1 MADSGIQPPYL
12 DPSQYPAYIDLQRKQ
27 MLAQA
32 LMQNTQQSAQ
42 NPQDWNSMRIVPHRS
57 ALSNVA
63 TLASALMAGKA
74 NNSALGAQ
82 KDYFQGMMGGGQPPA
97 AAPQAP
103 PSPPPIPGILPP
115 NGVPGSQGPPGPVSG
130 AAPAPPGAP
139 PASGLLPPQPQ
150 NNSMLIPGTSRAQSQ
165 GLLTMMGPQEYGK
178 AVAGQ
183 YAPTDMEKMLR
194 AAGIDPG
201 SPLGHQILQQTV
213 AKANYLAPI
222 EQRPG
227 AIERDPLT
235 NAVIGQNPSA
245 PTGGVNFYDKG
256 GNLTGQGLAPG
267 AASAISGSSAA
278 DTAGKISQTP
288 LEAGVDASGRKV
300 YEFPTPPAVA
310 SGATGGPKVS
320 GNTAG
325 GQTASPAVLES
336 QKAGAQAGQAYASE
350 LSKNAAGA
358 TEVRRSLS
366 ELTSLAKDAP
376 PAATN
381 NAKMKTGSMMIAAG
395 VDPATVSKWLGV
407 DIGALQAAQKQ
418 TATLA
423 VNTIH
428 SMTSRGTNFDLETFM
443 ANNPNLGMADPTAF
457 KRVAQYMDNKAQQ
470 EIAKQKD
477 FSQWKV
483 GKSPDEWETGHTAH
497 WLDQQNQAIDKG
509 QSNSASPPVTKQ
521 IGGKTYVQQ
530 GGKWFEQ

>member
-42 NPQDWNSMRIVPHRS
+42 NPADWNSMRIVPRRS

-74 NNSALGAQ
+74 NNAALGAQ
-82 KDYFQGMMGGGQPPA
+82 KDYFQGMMGGQPPA
-97 AAPQAP
+97 AAPPAP
-103 PSPPPIPGILPP
+103 PASPPAPGLLPP
-115 NGVPGSQGPPGPVSG
+115 NGVPGSQGPPS
-130 AAPAPPGAP
+130 PAPGGPPSNAP
-139 PASGLLPPQPQ
+139 QGLLPPQPTS
-150 NNSMLIPGTSRAQSQ
+150 NPMIIPGMSRQQAQGVMS
-165 GLLTMMGPQEYGK
+165 MAGPQEYGK
-178 AVAGQ
+178 ALMAQ
-183 YAPTDMEKMLR
+183 YAPTDMEKMLN
-194 AAGIDPG
+194 AAGITDPG
-201 SPLGHQILQQTV
+201 LRRQIMQQAV
-213 AKANYLAPI
+213 GKANYIAPI

-245 PTGGVNFYDKG
+245 PMGGVNFYDKA

-267 AASAISGSSAA
+267 AANAAAAASAA

-288 LEAGVDASGRKV
+288 QKIGVDAQGRDV
-300 YEFPTPPAVA
+300 YDFPKPPALA
-310 SGATGGPKVS
+310 AGGAAAGATGVS
-320 GNTAG
+320 GPEASEG
-325 GQTASPAVLES
+325 GPTASAATLQA
-336 QKAGAQAGQAYASE
+336 QKTGAEAGQNYASE
-350 LSKNAAGA
+350 LSKNATGA

-366 ELTSLAKDAP
+366 ELKNLATQ
-376 PAATN
+376 ATPGAMN
-381 NAKMKTGSMMIAAG
+381 EGKMKLGSYMIAAG
-395 VDPATVSKWLGV
+395 ASPQTVAGWLGV
-407 DIGALQAAQKQ
+407 DVGALQAAQKQ

-443 ANNPNLGMADPTAF
+443 RNNPNMNMSDPSSF
-457 KRVAQYMDNKAQQ
+457 QRVVDYMDNKSKQ

-477 FSQWKV
+477 FVAWKKGV
-483 GKSPDEWETGHTAH
+483 SPDEWESGHTAH
-497 WLDQQNQAIDKG
+497 WLEQQNQAIDAG
-509 QSNSASPPVTKQ
+509 HSNSRPPLSS
-521 IGGKTYVQQ
+521 
-530 GGKWFEQ
+530 FMRPD

>member
-74 NNSALGAQ
+74 QNSALGAQ
-82 KDYFQGMMGGGQPPA
+82 QQYFQGMMGGGQPPA
-97 AAPQAP
+97 APQAP
-103 PSPPPIPGILPP
+103 PSPPPTPGLLPP
-115 NGVPGSQGPPGPVSG
+115 NGVAGSQGPPGP
-130 AAPAPPGAP
+130 APAPPA
-139 PASGLLPPQPQ
+139 GLLPPQPPAQ
-150 NNSMLIPGTSRAQSQ
+150 NPMIIPGMSRQQAQGVLS
-165 GLLTMMGPQEYGK
+165 MAGPQEYGK
-178 AVAGQ
+178 ALMAQ
-183 YAPTDMEKMLR
+183 YAPTDMEKMLN
-194 AAGIDPG
+194 AAGIQDPG
-201 SPLGHQILQQTV
+201 LRRQIMQQAV
-213 AKANYLAPI
+213 GKANYIAPI

-245 PTGGVNFYDKG
+245 PTGAVNFYDPK

-267 AASAISGSSAA
+267 ASSAISASSAA
-278 DTAGKISQTP
+278 DTAGKVSQTP

-320 GNTAG
+320 GNSAG
-325 GQTASPAVLES
+325 RQTASPAVLES
-336 QKAGAQAGQAYASE
+336 QKAGAQAGQSYASE

-443 ANNPNLGMADPTAF
+443 TNNPNLGMADPAAF
-457 KRVAQYMDNKAQQ
+457 KRVAQYMDNKAKQ

-477 FSQWKV
+477 FAQWKT

-497 WLDQQNQAIDKG
+497 WLDQQNQQIEKG
-509 QSNSASPPVTKQ
+509 QSNSTAAPITRQ

-530 GGKWFEQ
+530 DGKWFEQ

>member
-1 MADSGIQPPYL
+1 MADQGLPPPYL
-12 DPSQYPAYIDLQRKQ
+12 DPGQYPAYIDLQRKQ

-74 NNSALGAQ
+74 QNSVLGAQ
-82 KDYFQGMMGGGQPPA
+82 KDYFQGMMGGQPP

-103 PSPPPIPGILPP
+103 IPPATPGILPP
-115 NGVPGSQGPPGPVSG
+115 NGVPGSQGPPGPAPG
-130 AAPAPPGAP
+130 ASPASSGAP
-139 PASGLLPPQPQ
+139 PTSGLLPPAPQ
-150 NNSMLIPGTSRAQSQ
+150 NNPMIIPGMSKQQAQ
-165 GLLTMMGPQEYGK
+165 GILTMAGPQEYGK
-178 AVAGQ
+178 ALMAQ
-183 YAPTDMEKMLR
+183 YAPTDMEKMLN
-194 AAGIDPG
+194 AAGIQDPG
-201 SPLGHQILQQTV
+201 LRRQIMQQAV
-213 AKANYLAPI
+213 GKANYIAPI

-245 PTGGVNFYDKG
+245 PTGAVNFYDKG
-256 GNLTGQGLAPG
+256 GNLTGQGMAPG
-267 AASAISGSSAA
+267 ASSAISASSAA
-278 DTAGKISQTP
+278 DTAGKVSQTP

-320 GNTAG
+320 GNSAG

-336 QKAGAQAGQAYASE
+336 QKAGAQAGQNYASE

-443 ANNPNLGMADPTAF
+443 TNNPNLGMADPTAF
-457 KRVAQYMDNKAQQ
+457 KRVAQYMDNKAKQ

-477 FSQWKV
+477 FAQWKT

-497 WLDQQNQAIDKG
+497 WLEQQNQAIEKG
-509 QSNSASPPVTKQ
+509 QSNSTAAPVTRQ

-530 GGKWFEQ
+530 DGKWFEQ